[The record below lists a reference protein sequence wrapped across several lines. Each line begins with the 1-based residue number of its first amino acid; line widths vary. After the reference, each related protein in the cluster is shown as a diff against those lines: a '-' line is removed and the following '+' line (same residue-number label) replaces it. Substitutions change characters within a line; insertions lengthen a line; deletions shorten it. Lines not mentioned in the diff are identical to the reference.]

1 MFVSVIDHRPN
12 IGLIE
17 LAKHN
22 EVLRAYIISLLTQDV
37 QLTVF
42 TSRWVYHQCYDLHDE
57 ENIVWII
64 KEVEGT
70 QGFLSNQ
77 NNALESCDAILI
89 TTVDTDDG
97 QNVMKTWKSPSAI
110 VIHDV
115 HTTFDY
121 KKHLI
126 LDSVNQCLR
135 SVKWMFTGKFKKQS
149 IAVKS
154 HNGYVFPSDVVNDY
168 AQKFLN
174 NRPSAGIPFAINDEI
189 SKPHKNEKICI
200 TIPGN
205 IDSKS
210 RDYEKVIKAFKKV
223 ELNQVHMT
231 LLGKPKGAYG
241 NTIQKQFSALTS
253 KGLSLETFD
262 DFIAQSKYDEIMRK
276 TDFLILPM
284 NEEMIFGP
292 VREQNG
298 YSYVSGN
305 INDMV
310 RYGLPA
316 ILPRY
321 YPLQKSLSDKL
332 PTYESPSD
340 LAEIIDKWTKN
351 KVYNKFKTQEA
362 HLAFSS
368 FSKEKTGRKLLKF
381 LLQIKA

>member
-1 MFVSVIDHRPN
+1 MFVSVKDHRPN
-12 IGLIE
+12 IGFIE

-42 TSRWVYHQCYDLHDE
+42 TSMWVYRQCYDLHED

-64 KEVEGT
+64 NEGDDA
-70 QGFLSNQ
+70 QAFLSNQ
-77 NNALESCDAILI
+77 NSALESCDAILI

-115 HTTFDY
+115 HTTFAY
-121 KKHLI
+121 RKYLI
-126 LDSVNQCLR
+126 LDSVRQCLR
-135 SVKWMFTGKFKKQS
+135 FMKWIFTGNFKKQS

-154 HNGYVFPSDVVNDY
+154 HTGYVFPSDIVNDY
-168 AQKFLN
+168 AQKYIKN
-174 NRPSAGIPFAINDEI
+174 KPSAGIPFAINDEI
-189 SKPHKNEKICI
+189 SEPQNNDRSHI

-205 IDSKS
+205 IDNKS
-210 RDYEKVIKAFKKV
+210 RDYKVVV
-223 ELNQVHMT
+223 EALKNVSLNRIHMT

-241 NTIQKQFSALTS
+241 KMIQKQFSTLTI

-262 DFIAQSKYDEIMRK
+262 EFIEQSKYDEIMRK

-292 VREQNG
+292 LRERNG
-298 YSYVSGN
+298 YSCVSGN

-321 YPLQKSLSDKL
+321 YPLHKSLSDKL
-332 PTYESPSD
+332 PTYEGSSD

-351 KVYNKFKTQEA
+351 KAYNEFKTQEG

-368 FSKEKTGRKLLKF
+368 FSKEKTGSKLLDF
-381 LLQIKA
+381 LFQIKT